1 MNRDQVQVGDICT
14 DPPAPGVAAQ
24 TAVIVV
30 VSPENMDNHGE
41 KRLTTSDVV
50 FSCPAGR
57 DALQGD
63 SRDNSARPEPAAL
76 APATAHRTTSFSV
89 LDILDPNKFTSKRQP
104 PNRTGCDF
112 AFGTE
117 NRGEDSDHAVVQK
130 SHPEDYNCKKS
141 SGILKDGFV
150 FRSADE
156 NDFTRGNHD
165 DEIQDDVCSESA
177 SALTGSAD
185 VELGHDDDD
194 SIMKSASPSGQTQ
207 QSPSNGQNHQVKPKR
222 KRSGSDSKSGK
233 PRRARTAFTYEQLVA
248 LENKFKSTRYLSVC
262 ERLNLALS
270 LSLTET
276 QVKIWFQNRR
286 TKWKKQNPGADTS
299 APTGG
304 SGGGGPNGPNNGLGN
319 LSPLSPSPPMSGHL
333 SMHTGYP
340 GHTPG
345 GLVCTTQLPFLPS
358 HAVLSPFMLG
368 SQSYGAPAFYTAH
381 L

>member
-1 MNRDQVQVGDICT
+1 MNRDKTQVGETTIA
-14 DPPAPGVAAQ
+14 PPVSSVIAQ

-30 VSPENMDNHGE
+30 VSPESMDNNSP
-41 KRLTTSDVV
+41 KRVS
-50 FSCPAGR
+50 AGDPER
-57 DALQGD
+57 EALQGGRGD
-63 SRDNSARPEPAAL
+63 GSLRQDP
-76 APATAHRTTSFSV
+76 APAGAPTVHRTTSFSV
-89 LDILDPNKFTSKRQP
+89 LDILDPNKFTSKKQP
-104 PNRTGCDF
+104 KTVFDF
-112 AFGTE
+112 NLGTE
-117 NRGEDSDHAVVQK
+117 NRGDEESSHGCDQKTYTAEYDTCKKPSPLSKDDYMYRSEECDHDFNPTDSDLQDELEESGALLSNADPELEPHEEDSGRDK
-130 SHPEDYNCKKS
+130 TP
-141 SGILKDGFV
+141 
-150 FRSADE
+150 
-156 NDFTRGNHD
+156 
-165 DEIQDDVCSESA
+165 
-177 SALTGSAD
+177 
-185 VELGHDDDD
+185 
-194 SIMKSASPSGQTQ
+194 SPTCAQTQ
-207 QSPSNGQNHQVKPKR
+207 QPSSNGQNNQVKPKR

-304 SGGGGPNGPNNGLGN
+304 GGGTNGQSNGLGG
-319 LSPLSPSPPMSGHL
+319 LSPVSPSPPMGGHL
-333 SMHTGYP
+333 SMHTSYP
-340 GHTPG
+340 GHGPG

-368 SQSYGAPAFYTAH
+368 SQTYGAPTFYTPH